1 VIICPIKAEVLLP
14 QPFIL
19 MAPDFTSIKI
29 DGQFT
34 TLAAAAEYFFTVRVI
49 SSLFSGVQADY
60 NLKVVLSACY
70 VNNFSFTDTISDITY
85 DTTLGTITTSP
96 FQT

>member
-1 VIICPIKAEVLLP
+1 
-14 QPFIL
+14 
-19 MAPDFTSIKI
+19 MASDYTSIKI

-34 TLAAAAEYFFTVRVI
+34 TLADAAEYFFTVRVN
-49 SSLFSGVQADY
+49 SSLFQGIQADY
-60 NLKVVLSACY
+60 NIKVVLSACY
-70 VNNFSFTDTISDITY
+70 VNNFSFTNTISNITY